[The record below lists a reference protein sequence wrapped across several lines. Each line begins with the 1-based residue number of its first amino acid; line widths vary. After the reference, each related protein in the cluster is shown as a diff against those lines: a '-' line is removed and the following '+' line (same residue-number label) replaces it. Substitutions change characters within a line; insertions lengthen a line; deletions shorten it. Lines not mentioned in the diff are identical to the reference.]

1 MLRKFDI
8 GASLELDHSQ
18 SLSYFV
24 KSTVTIKEPSL
35 KKETKYILSLHSS
48 FTHFHD
54 FSCSV
59 NLARLNKQKLEM
71 VGNQLTTVRAPKVE
85 YHINLINPTIFVNFT
100 ESQKYPPHCFFYS
113 ISSTFSSSIFI
124 HSIPSILLKHIHY
137 SFYIAQNESTIKIAI
152 GDCLM
157 TGINEIPF

>member
-1 MLRKFDI
+1 MIFPVLLI
-8 GASLELDHSQ
+8 
-18 SLSYFV
+18 
-24 KSTVTIKEPSL
+24 
-35 KKETKYILSLHSS
+35 
-48 FTHFHD
+48 
-54 FSCSV
+54 
-59 NLARLNKQKLEM
+59 LARLNKKKLEM
-71 VGNQLTTVRAPKVE
+71 ADNQLTTVRAPKVE

-100 ESQKYPPHCFFYS
+100 ESQKYQPHCFFYS
-113 ISSTFSSSIFI
+113 ISSIFI